1 MDGRGAKTSGFPG
14 RPAGRQR
21 RAAIENGRRS
31 IWGGGNGSGRASER
45 TRGDHRLR
53 RSRGVAWWMRVPFR
67 GAVCF
72 TAPARVPASQRTPRA
87 YPLSFGSAPAN
98 IVCECDDDCAENYI
112 ESVKVVEQDI
122 FSSRP
127 RPRHISV
134 NPGTVLHRPV
144 TRLLCSAWSRA
155 VSTVL
160 TRIRDSEWQSSWL
173 AGTQIWDRG
182 EYGRSEEQRKRPR

>member
-31 IWGGGNGSGRASER
+31 IWGGGNGSGRTSVRAVTSASDGR
-45 TRGDHRLR
+45 
-53 RSRGVAWWMRVPFR
+53 VAWWMRVPFR

-98 IVCECDDDCAENYI
+98 IVCECDDDCAENYT

-144 TRLLCSAWSRA
+144 RRLLCSAWSRA
-155 VSTVL
+155 
-160 TRIRDSEWQSSWL
+160 
-173 AGTQIWDRG
+173 
-182 EYGRSEEQRKRPR
+182 Y